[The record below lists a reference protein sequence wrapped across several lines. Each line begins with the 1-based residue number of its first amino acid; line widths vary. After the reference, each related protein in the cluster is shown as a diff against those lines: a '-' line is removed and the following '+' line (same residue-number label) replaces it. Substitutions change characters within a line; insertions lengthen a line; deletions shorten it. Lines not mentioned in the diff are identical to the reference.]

1 MRERPDDPTASAT
14 NRYATNDGDARAAPY
29 RSEVTGYQRSYQ
41 EKPGLR
47 SCDVVRDELGAKTP
61 RKVPVCLLAALEN
74 ERCALVQM
82 HSRDVDCSAIED
94 C

>member
-29 RSEVTGYQRSYQ
+29 RSELAGYQRSYQ

-47 SCDVVRDELGAKTP
+47 SCDVVRDELCAKHHAMHLFA
-61 RKVPVCLLAALEN
+61 CWLLWKTSVAPWC
-74 ERCALVQM
+74 RCIRVMLIAPP
-82 HSRDVDCSAIED
+82 
-94 C
+94 